1 MGLKLKPPLWQSL
14 PQRHNTCWFL
24 LEFKD
29 GSCYFN
35 AQNAEFQ
42 CPPQNRI
49 NNTQTMTELK
59 LEERVRFISYFM
71 AHVSLGPTFHL
82 SSSEHQHFYGNL
94 SQRVKD
100 QFPHLSCAWPH
111 NQVGNKMSVV
121 SVVYRFQ
128 EISLKIRSVPLQ
140 GLLQIIFCSCPT
152 QVYGEQL
159 GFNSHLGAWLRRT
172 EWQSKTGKAFC
183 HP

>member
-1 MGLKLKPPLWQSL
+1 
-14 PQRHNTCWFL
+14 
-24 LEFKD
+24 
-29 GSCYFN
+29 
-35 AQNAEFQ
+35 
-42 CPPQNRI
+42 
-49 NNTQTMTELK
+49 MTELK
-59 LEERVRFISYFM
+59 LEERVCFISYFM

-82 SSSEHQHFYGNL
+82 SSSEHQRYFGNL

-111 NQVGNKMSVV
+111 NQVGNKMSAV

-140 GLLQIIFCSCPT
+140 GLLEIIFCSCPP

-159 GFNSHLGAWLRRT
+159 EFNNHLGAWLRRT

-183 HP
+183 HPEPSILKRFLLLGFVVWVYDILFIVLGYLFCLGGLFFVFLLRAAVSNSISRSC